1 MRKFLLVTLIG
12 MALVMDVYGIV
23 KELTI
28 DEVKEVDHIK
38 ESTITV
44 YME

>member
-12 MALVMDVYGIV
+12 MVLAIDIYGIV
-23 KELTI
+23 NDYMVNEI
-28 DEVKEVDHIK
+28 EEVNHVE
-38 ESTITV
+38 ETTTTV

>member
-12 MALVMDVYGIV
+12 MALTINVYGIV
-23 KELTI
+23 KELTVDDVQEI
-28 DEVKEVDHIK
+28 DHIS
-38 ESTITV
+38 ETTTTV